1 MEKPGTSP
9 RRKTGGMTLVELLL
23 GIGVLVLSGVWLLGA
38 YHSSLHLTETAQQTK
53 VALND
58 LRDMM
63 ERIKATPFT
72 RLDDDFPNGA
82 PDGMVGAGPNR
93 YTAVVGGYS
102 LPNERITVT
111 HTPDPAADPRELV
124 VQITWTNRGRAY
136 QRSVATVRASEAS

>member
-1 MEKPGTSP
+1 MEKPGTSS
-9 RRKTGGMTLVELLL
+9 RRETGGMTLVELLL

-38 YHSSLHLTETAQQTK
+38 YQSSLHLTETAQQTK

-63 ERIKATPFT
+63 ERIKTTPFT

-93 YTAVVGGYS
+93 YAAVVGGYS
-102 LPNERITVT
+102 LPDERITVT

-124 VQITWTNRGRAY
+124 VQLTWTNRGRAY